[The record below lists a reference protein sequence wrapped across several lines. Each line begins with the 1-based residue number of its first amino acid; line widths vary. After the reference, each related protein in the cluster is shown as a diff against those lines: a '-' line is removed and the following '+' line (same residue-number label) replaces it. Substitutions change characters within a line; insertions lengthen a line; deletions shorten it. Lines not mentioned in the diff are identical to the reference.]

1 MSTLTWFR
9 LACLLAQAAVIAVI
23 LRQSGRKSVVGY
35 NVEKSLSR
43 LARRR
48 LLSIFLVGIVSLA
61 ISGGL
66 ALAAGGLPVP
76 AWHDEFSYL
85 LGADTFAR
93 GRVTNPPHPMW
104 QFFESEHII
113 QQPTYASKYPPG
125 QALVMAAGQLLTGYP
140 IVGVW
145 VSIALGCA
153 AVCWML
159 QAWMPPRWALLGGL
173 MTAFHQTVTGWSL
186 IYWGGGVAMFGGAL
200 LVGAALRLVRHSTAP
215 RVRDGLLLGLG
226 LSILANSRPYEG
238 MVLGLLV
245 FFALAGWMLKQK
257 RLVVIGIFSRTVP
270 VVAIVLAFTAGAMT
284 YYNWRVTGDPLR
296 LPYLQHELTYA
307 TAPPFLWQQP
317 RSVTPYLHK
326 QIQDQ
331 HQWELD
337 YYFSQQTFSGLLE
350 GIKQKLK
357 TFVTIYLEPFVPAM
371 PLLILP
377 WVIRRDRRLR
387 LIALGCVLFAASL
400 LLTVFIAPHYTA
412 PIYALVWALFIQT
425 MRRLRVWRRGKNLSG
440 HSLVRMVVTCFLVS
454 TITWGIYRI
463 VQVKASEAIWDYQ
476 RADIIKR
483 FAQGDEQNLIIV
495 RYQPQDSWHTEWVY
509 NEADIDRA
517 KVVWAREMDANLT
530 RELIRYFKDRRIW
543 LLSSE
548 SGEWKLVPYNIESD
562 GV

>member
-1 MSTLTWFR
+1 MSTLHWFR
-9 LACLLAQAAVIAVI
+9 LACLLVQAALITLFI
-23 LRQSGRKSVVGY
+23 RQSRHKSVSGY
-35 NVEKSLSR
+35 DIEKSLSR

-48 LLSIFLVGIVSLA
+48 LLSIFAVGIVSLI
-61 ISGGL
+61 ISGSL
-66 ALAAGGLPVP
+66 ALAGGGLPVP

-85 LGADTFAR
+85 LGADTFAH

-104 QFFESEHII
+104 RFFESEHII
-113 QQPTYASKYPPG
+113 HQPTYASKYPPG
-125 QALVMAAGQLLTGYP
+125 QALVMAAGQYLTGYP

-145 VSIALGCA
+145 FSIALGCA

-159 QAWMPPRWALLGGL
+159 QAWMPSRWALLGGL
-173 MTAFHQTVTGWSL
+173 MAAFHQTITGWSL

-200 LVGAALRLVRHSTAP
+200 LVGSALRLVRHSTAP

-257 RLVVIGIFSRTVP
+257 WFVVQSIFIRTVP
-270 VVAIVLAFTAGAMT
+270 VVTIVLAFTAGAMT
-284 YYNWRVTGDPLR
+284 YYNWRVTGNPLR

-317 RSVTPYLHK
+317 RSVPAYLHK

-337 YYFSQQTFSGLLE
+337 YYLSQQSLWGLLE

-357 TFVTIYLEPFVPAM
+357 TFGTVYLEPFFPAM

-377 WVIRRDRRLR
+377 WAIRRDRRLR
-387 LIALGCVLFAASL
+387 LITLGCVLFASSL

-425 MRRLRVWRRGKNLSG
+425 MRRLRVWRRGKNLGGRSM
-440 HSLVRMVVTCFLVS
+440 VRIVVACFLVS
-454 TITWGIYRI
+454 TISWGIYRV
-463 VQVKASEAIWDYQ
+463 VQIKVSSAVWDYQ
-476 RADIIKR
+476 RADIIKQLG
-483 FAQGDEQNLIIV
+483 QGDDQNLIIV

-517 KVVWAREMDANLT
+517 KVVWAREMDANQN
-530 RELIRYFKDRRIW
+530 RELIRYFKGRRVW

-548 SGEWKLVPYNIESD
+548 AGEWKLVPYNVVLD
-562 GV
+562 NV